1 MKKNA
6 VIIFLIFALILLV
19 SAISAIVCAGDIK
32 TTEYEVP
39 VEGLDNNAKVVV
51 ISDLHSREYGKNNEK
66 LVALIAE
73 QKPDAIFADGDMI
86 SRDASDEEIQKFVD
100 LLKKLLE
107 IAPVYYSTGN
117 HEIDYMDEHGE
128 ALLDKVAETGAT
140 VLYDNYVETEIA
152 GNAIRIGGTSGH
164 YRESNW
170 DEQLD
175 YAMQEGIGST
185 DAPSVVLMH
194 MPENMVLDS
203 ARENWNADLYISGHT
218 HGGVVR
224 LPLIGGI
231 VAPTQGLFPEYD
243 YGQYLV
249 DGRLNLIITSGLSGY
264 EWFPRIFNRPEIC
277 VITLTA
283 TSNG

>member
-1 MKKNA
+1 
-6 VIIFLIFALILLV
+6 
-19 SAISAIVCAGDIK
+19 
-32 TTEYEVP
+32 
-39 VEGLDNNAKVVV
+39 
-51 ISDLHSREYGKNNEK
+51 
-66 LVALIAE
+66 
-73 QKPDAIFADGDMI
+73 MI
-86 SRDASDEEIQKFVD
+86 SRDASDEEVRKFAD

-128 ALLDKVAETGAT
+128 ALLDMVAETGAT

-175 YAMQEGIGST
+175 YAMQEEIGST
-185 DAPSVVLMH
+185 DMPSVVLMH

-224 LPLIGGI
+224 LPFVGGI
-231 VAPTQGLFPEYD
+231 VAPTQGLFPELISAEKISD
-243 YGQYLV
+243 NSRIMFV
-249 DGRLNLIITSGLSGY
+249 NDGMETKGRPRYIISQRTW
-264 EWFPRIFNRPEIC
+264 E
-277 VITLTA
+277 T
-283 TSNG
+283 

>member
-1 MKKNA
+1 MKKKA
-6 VIIFLIFALILLV
+6 VIILSILALILLV
-19 SAISAIVCAGDIK
+19 VAFSAIVCAEDIK
-32 TTEYEVP
+32 ATEYEVP
-39 VEGLDNNAKVVV
+39 IDGLTNSAKVVV

-66 LVALIAE
+66 LVELIAE

-86 SRDASDEEIQKFVD
+86 SRDASDEEVRKFAD

-117 HEIDYMDEHGE
+117 HEVDYMDEHGE
-128 ALLDKVAETGAT
+128 ALLDMVAETGAT

-152 GNAIRIGGTSGH
+152 GNKIRVGGTSGH

-175 YAMQEGIGST
+175 YAMQEEIGST
-185 DAPSVVLMH
+185 DVPSVVLMH

-224 LPLIGGI
+224 LPFVGGI

-249 DGRLNLIITSGLSGY
+249 DARLNLIITSGLSGY